1 MKEFTLEKIP
11 TQKLNNSFTLEQN
24 KENVKIYIESNSSLN
39 NKPNSEIISENINLQ
54 KIREDRIKQI
64 KKMKMK

>member
-24 KENVKIYIESNSSLN
+24 KENVKGNLKVLKSKSKKNYQVIHYHF
-39 NKPNSEIISENINLQ
+39 LQ
-54 KIREDRIKQI
+54 KKKQQVN
-64 KKMKMK
+64 